1 MDSRA
6 LPLKLDLMGGLPAD
20 FAETLAQVL
29 EPGHQQAAA
38 GVIEAA
44 ARLDDAS
51 LRRFLELF
59 AARIRASGAPVKYEE
74 LHGLLRVAGRAGA
87 P

>member
-1 MDSRA
+1 V
-6 LPLKLDLMGGLPAD
+6 GGLPED
-20 FAETLAQVL
+20 FADTLSRVL
-29 EPGHQQAAA
+29 EPGHREAAA

-44 ARLDDAS
+44 TRLDDEG

-59 AARIRASGAPVKYEE
+59 AARVRASAAPIRYEE
-74 LHGLLRVAGRAGA
+74 MRSFLRRAGRASA

>member
-59 AARIRASGAPVKYEE
+59 AARIRASGAPVRYEE

>member
-1 MDSRA
+1 
-6 LPLKLDLMGGLPAD
+6 MGGLPAD
-20 FAETLAQVL
+20 FADTLARVL
-29 EPGHQQAAA
+29 ESGNGEAAA

-44 ARLDDAS
+44 TLLDDHG

-59 AARIRASGAPVKYEE
+59 AARVRASATPIRYEE
-74 LHGLLRVAGRAGA
+74 LRSFLRLAARASA